1 MAIEASAVKEL
12 REKTGAG
19 MMDCKKA
26 LEETNGDIDGARK
39 ILRQKGITRAE
50 RRQQRETKEGLVASY
65 IHPGGRIGVLIEIN
79 CETDFVAKTE
89 EFQRLARNLAMQVAA
104 ADPISVSQE
113 ELPADVVEREKEI
126 YRVQAKETGKPDNIV
141 EKIINGRLNKYFQEV
156 CLLDQAFIK
165 DADRSVRD
173 LVSEVAG
180 KIGENVQVRRFARF
194 QLGG

>member
-1 MAIEASAVKEL
+1 MAIEASAVKAL

-26 LEETNGDIDGARK
+26 LEETNGNVDEARK

-50 RRQQRETKEGLVASY
+50 RRQQREAKEGLVESY
-65 IHPGGRIGVLIEIN
+65 IHPGGKIGVLIEIN

-89 EFQRLARNLAMQVAA
+89 EFQRLARDLAMQVAA

-113 ELPADVVEREKEI
+113 QLPQDVIEREKEI
-126 YRVQAKETGKPDNIV
+126 YRAQAKETGKPDSIV

-165 DADRSVRD
+165 DADRTVRT

-180 KIGENVQVRRFARF
+180 KLGENVQVRRFARF